1 MNMEKYGVWSFYA
14 GLVIAVVAAVMSP
27 DGLGGLT
34 VLVLGVLGIAV
45 GLLNVVDKEVNTF
58 LIAAL
63 ALMLST
69 SSLRVILE
77 SVPAV
82 GAFVPAFL
90 TAVNVFVAP
99 GAAVVALKS
108 IWDITRSK

>member
-1 MNMEKYGVWSFYA
+1 MDMEKYGVWSFYA
-14 GLVIAVVAAVMSP
+14 GLIVAVIAAVMSP
-27 DGLGGLT
+27 GGLGTLA
-34 VLVLGVLGIAV
+34 VLVLGVLGIVV

-69 SSLRVILE
+69 SSLRLILE
-77 SVPAV
+77 AVPAV

-99 GAAVVALKS
+99 GAAVVALKA

>member
-1 MNMEKYGVWSFYA
+1 MDMEKYGVWSFYA
-14 GLVIAVVAAVMSP
+14 GLIVAVIAAVMSP
-27 DGLGGLT
+27 SGLGTLA
-34 VLVLGVLGIAV
+34 VLVLGVLGIVV

-69 SSLRVILE
+69 SSLRLILGG
-77 SVPAV
+77 VPAV

-99 GAAVVALKS
+99 GAAVVALKA

>member
-1 MNMEKYGVWSFYA
+1 MNTEKYGVWSFYA

-27 DGLGGLT
+27 GGLGGLS
-34 VLVLGVLGIAV
+34 VMVLGALGIVV

-69 SSLRVILE
+69 SSLRIILE
-77 SVPAV
+77 TVPAV
-82 GAFVPAFL
+82 GAFVPVFL

-99 GAAVVALKS
+99 GAAVVALKA
-108 IWDITRSK
+108 IWDITSSK

>member
-1 MNMEKYGVWSFYA
+1 MDMEKLGVWTFYA
-14 GLVIAVVAAVMSP
+14 GLVVAVVAAVMSP
-27 DGLGGLT
+27 GGLAPLA
-34 VLVLGVLGIAV
+34 VLVLGLLGIAV
-45 GLLNVVDKEVNTF
+45 GLLNVTGKEVNTF

-69 SSLRVILE
+69 TSLRLILE
-77 SVPAV
+77 TIPAV

-99 GAAVVALKS
+99 GAAVVALKA

>member
-1 MNMEKYGVWSFYA
+1 METEKLGVWAFYA
-14 GLVIAVVAAVMSP
+14 GLVIAVVAAIMSP
-27 DGLGGLT
+27 SGLGGLAI
-34 VLVLGVLGIAV
+34 LVLGALGIVV
-45 GLLNVVDKEVNTF
+45 GLLNVTGKEVNTF

-69 SSLRVILE
+69 SSLRLILE
-77 SVPAV
+77 AIPAV

-90 TAVNVFVAP
+90 IAVNVFVAP
-99 GAAVVALKS
+99 GAAVVALKA